1 MDSHPRFPAHIRSS
15 VPRSDVEGAV
25 VAAYLGLSDGTTM
38 PLLAARPGDRV
49 VVDAG
54 NERLTSEVLDRFV
67 RLKDGYAGE
76 VVVGA
81 KNLAV
86 AGPKYFRQ
94 VVGYAAQGMLLGRS
108 SLART
113 VRYRC
118 PDASPEEVN
127 RVLGEV
133 DLLDRISNLA
143 NGLDTVL
150 VRGGQ
155 PLTIP
160 QRARLMLARA
170 MMDDPP
176 LLVLDHVDADL
187 GTAGRTM
194 MRRVLARYQG
204 VVILASDDPDQV
216 ITPTHLWRKDGFDW
230 VPPIETSGQPGPAG

>member
-1 MDSHPRFPAHIRSS
+1 
-15 VPRSDVEGAV
+15 
-25 VAAYLGLSDGTTM
+25 M
-38 PLLAARPGDRV
+38 PDLAASPGDRV
-49 VVDAG
+49 VADAG

-76 VVVGA
+76 IVVGA

-86 AGPKYFRQ
+86 AGPKYFLRL
-94 VVGYAAQGMLLGRS
+94 VGYAARGMLLGRIS
-108 SLART
+108 VGRA

-133 DLLDRISNLA
+133 DLLDRISNLT

-155 PLTIP
+155 PLNIP
-160 QRARLMLARA
+160 ERARLMLARA
-170 MMDDPP
+170 ILDDPP
-176 LLVLDHVDADL
+176 LLVLDHLDADL

-194 MRRVLARYQG
+194 TRRVLANYQG
-204 VVILASDDPDQV
+204 VVILASDNPDQI
-216 ITPTHLWRKDGFDW
+216 ITPTHLWRKDGLDQ
-230 VPPIETSGQPGPAG
+230 VPPIETSGQPSPAT